1 MAAQPL
7 SSGRR
12 LALLGLLGLCFGLA
26 RAEPA
31 AVPALQTVA
40 RVDVQRYLGTWYE
53 IAKYPNWFQRK
64 CASDTQ
70 ANYRLVG
77 PGRLEV
83 LNRCRQAD
91 GQLTEALGQAR
102 QIGAADSPKL
112 QVRFAPQWLSF
123 LPVVWG
129 DYWIIDLE
137 DDYQL
142 VAVSEPKRAYLW
154 ILSRTPQVQPQR
166 YQALLARIKA
176 QGFDLAPLELTP
188 QR

>member
-1 MAAQPL
+1 MEA
-7 SSGRR
+7 
-12 LALLGLLGLCFGLA
+12 ALLTKGRSVAIAFALSLSLHMTCA
-26 RAEPA
+26 RAEPVA
-31 AVPALQTVA
+31 PLQTVA

-53 IAKYPNWFQRK
+53 IAKFPNWFQRK

-70 ANYRLVG
+70 AHYRLQG
-77 PGRLEV
+77 PGRVEV

-91 GQLTEALGQAR
+91 GQMTEAMGQAR
-102 QIGAADSPKL
+102 QVGGADSPKL
-112 QVRFAPQWLSF
+112 QVRFAPDWLAF

-166 YQALLARIKA
+166 YQALLARLKT
-176 QGFDLAPLELTP
+176 QGFDLAPLELTQ